1 MSKLY
6 NIYLNEKEKNRDKIL
21 LFKSGIFYI
30 AIDKDATLLSQLLN
44 LKLTNLNDKIQ
55 KCGFPCSSI
64 DKYLKLFKLH
74 NLNIKL
80 IEIDKNT
87 SYSIQEYTESKIV
100 KELLEKIN
108 NVNVDNLS
116 ISEAY
121 KFIVDLKEK
130 VNNIQSKK

>member
-1 MSKLY
+1 MSKLF
-6 NIYLNEKEKNRDKIL
+6 NIYLNEKEKNKEKIL

-30 AIDKDATLLSQLLN
+30 ALDEDASMLSQLLD

-64 DKYLKLFKLH
+64 DKYIKLFKLH
-74 NLNIKL
+74 NLNVKL

-87 SYSIQEYTESKIV
+87 SYSIQEYIESKII
-100 KELLEKIN
+100 KELLEQIN
-108 NVNVDNLS
+108 NVNLDNLS

-121 KFIVDLKEK
+121 KFIEDLKEK
-130 VNNIQSKK
+130 VNNIQNKK

>member
-1 MSKLY
+1 MSKLF
-6 NIYLNEKEKNRDKIL
+6 NIYLNEKEKNEDKIL
-21 LFKSGIFYI
+21 LFKSGVFYI
-30 AIDKDATLLSQLLN
+30 ALDEDAIILSQLLN
-44 LKLTNLNDKIQ
+44 LKLTNLNDKVV

-74 NLNIKL
+74 NLNVKL

-87 SYSIQEYTESKIV
+87 SYSIKEYTESKII

-108 NVNVDNLS
+108 NVNIDTLS

-121 KFIVDLKEK
+121 KFIEDLKET
-130 VNNIQSKK
+130 VNNLESKI